1 MLRPLLSI
9 VFFFVFTCCFGQTYR
24 YTFSGNLDSESLVK
38 LEKELIAVKFSDKVT
53 ILYKAEK
60 MTGEI
65 LLFGTS
71 EVSVGDNNPT
81 QSPVEIKAV
90 LIANGLVPGE
100 FNELKK

>member
-9 VFFFVFTCCFGQTYR
+9 VFLFVFTSCFGQTYR

-38 LEKELIAVKFSDKVT
+38 LENELIAVKFSDKVT
-53 ILYKAEK
+53 INYKAEK

-65 LLFGTS
+65 LLFGTP

-81 QSPVEIKAV
+81 QSPLEIKAV